1 MQVPI
6 PVIDQETN
14 LEQDNVDFIPIQNEK
29 IPIQN
34 EDIVHEEQTQHPRE
48 QMPLRRSTIERRS
61 AISDDYVVFLQEHG
75 DEINMME
82 DDPIKQYKALILKSG
97 LMS

>member
-34 EDIVHEEQTQHPRE
+34 EDIAHE
-48 QMPLRRSTIERRS
+48 
-61 AISDDYVVFLQEHG
+61 
-75 DEINMME
+75 
-82 DDPIKQYKALILKSG
+82 
-97 LMS
+97 